1 MVRCAGVV
9 VVLVLVAGVA
19 VADSGPSCTTRIV
32 ATGCD
37 RSPVSGVQVKV
48 VTERGWSF
56 KAETDAE
63 GQVEFDLCV
72 EDIAKLKVGG
82 VRADK
87 VNMSTVVEETETRR
101 LATITVGVCES

>member
-1 MVRCAGVV
+1 MIRCAGAV
-9 VVLVLVAGVA
+9 VVLALVAA
-19 VADSGPSCTTRIV
+19 VAGAGSGPSCTTRIV

-48 VTERGWSF
+48 VTERGWVV

-72 EDIAKLKVGG
+72 EDIARLKVGG

-87 VNMSTVVEETETRR
+87 VTMSTVVEETESRR
-101 LATITVGVCES
+101 LATVTVGICES

>member
-1 MVRCAGVV
+1 MIRWAGVV
-9 VVLVLVAGVA
+9 VVLVLVAAVA
-19 VADSGPSCTTRIV
+19 VADSSPSCTTRVV

-48 VTERGWSF
+48 VTERGWSV

-72 EDIAKLKVGG
+72 EDIAKLKVGS

-87 VNMSTVVEETETRR
+87 VTMSTVVEETETRR
-101 LATITVGVCES
+101 LATVTVGVCKS